1 MMDSTDA
8 RSGMEMEAISK
19 SALRRKY
26 DKEDDQIL
34 NAEHLQRVQKR
45 SSFQAEGR
53 RTSKES
59 KININGNR
67 SEDEDSN
74 MDNIIIVKE
83 LEARHPTC
91 NDWENDFLDTL
102 V

>member
-59 KININGNR
+59 KININGNH
-67 SEDEDSN
+67 SEDEESN
-74 MDNIIIVKE
+74 LDNIIIVKD
-83 LEARHPTC
+83 LEALHTTC
-91 NDWENDFLDTL
+91 ND
-102 V
+102 